1 MTIDSSFSTEQRR
14 LADLLR
20 YALLDTPAEPQ
31 FDDLAALASQICQTP
46 LAAITLI
53 AAERQWFKSHIGFG
67 MTETRRDMS
76 FCDHAIRTPD
86 ALTVIADAT
95 LDERFSQ
102 NPLVTGE
109 HHLRFYAGMP
119 LVSPNGNALGTLCV
133 LDVEPR
139 ELSTHQQNALQALAR
154 QVMSQMEL
162 RRTAAEN
169 AKLCVEACN
178 SARRSQHAASHDA
191 LTGLANRLL
200 FGERVAQC
208 IDKARKAQ
216 ACNYSVMFVDLARF
230 KDVNDSLG
238 HAAGDLLLH
247 TVACRL
253 SDSIKRSTRKAPAT
267 VARFGGDTF
276 MILLENIGD
285 RAIAEGVAGQLF
297 EDVARPFQY
306 GGHVVHPN
314 ISVGLVLG
322 EPSYDR
328 PDNLLR
334 DAESALFAAKA
345 AGRAKLAVF
354 DAKMHEAAIK
364 RLQLE
369 DALRNALE
377 RNELLL
383 HYQPVVS
390 LESRDLVGFEALVRW
405 QRDGKLV
412 SPADFIPIAEE
423 TGLIIPLGR
432 WVMGEAIRQAAAW
445 RNAYPSRMRLR
456 MAVNVSRHQL
466 QDRQLVS
473 DVQRLLHEHQL
484 DPSTLMLEITES
496 VVMTDADDARRVLGE
511 LRALGVRL
519 AMDDFGTGYSSLG
532 CLHYFDIDVL
542 KVDRMFVANL
552 GQRRKSAVLRAVID
566 LAHGLGMTVVAE
578 GIETLEQ
585 AAFLR
590 AADCDY
596 GQGYLFAKP
605 LPAKDA
611 EAMLV
616 RPPLLALSA

>member
-1 MTIDSSFSTEQRR
+1 MTNDSSFSTEQRR
-14 LADLLR
+14 LTDLVR

-53 AAERQWFKSHIGFG
+53 TTERQWFKSHIGFDIAE
-67 MTETRRDMS
+67 MRRDLS
-76 FCDHAIRTPD
+76 FCTHAIQKPD
-86 ALTVIADAT
+86 TLTVVPDAT
-95 LDERFSQ
+95 LDERFCQ
-102 NPLVTGE
+102 NSLVTGE

-139 ELSTHQQNALQALAR
+139 QLSPHQQNALRALAR

-169 AKLCVEACN
+169 AKLCIEACN
-178 SARRSQHAASHDA
+178 SARRSQHAASHDS

-200 FGERVAQC
+200 FGDRVAQC
-208 IDKARKAQ
+208 IEKARVAH

-247 TVACRL
+247 TVASRL
-253 SDSIKRSTRKAPAT
+253 TESVKRSTRKAPAT

-285 RAIAEGVAGQLF
+285 RAVAEQVAGQLF
-297 EDVARPFQY
+297 EDVSRPFQY

-322 EPSYDR
+322 EPTYDR
-328 PDNLLR
+328 PDSLLR

-345 AGRAKLAVF
+345 AGRAKLAVY

-390 LESRDLVGFEALVRW
+390 MDTRDLIGFEALVRW

-423 TGLIIPLGR
+423 TGLIVPLGR

-445 RNAYPSRMRLR
+445 RDAHPDRMRLR

-466 QDRQLVS
+466 QDCQLVS
-473 DVQRLLHEHQL
+473 DVRRLLEEHRL
-484 DPSTLMLEITES
+484 NPSTLMLEITES

-532 CLHYFDIDVL
+532 CLHHLDLDVL
-542 KVDRMFVANL
+542 KVDRVFVGNL
-552 GQRRKSAVLRAVID
+552 GHRRESAILRAVID

-578 GIETLEQ
+578 GVETLEQ

-605 LPAKDA
+605 LSAKDA

-616 RPPLLALSA
+616 RPLMLARSA